1 MWYNNIKEIGVC
13 MENNLSPG
21 LLFALIACIG
31 IPLILVLGVN
41 NVIKKKINIKD
52 KDLDLSRNKKGFEYR
67 AQKASSYAKIWN
79 PSQVFGHKSMEK
91 KRDMPIND
99 VGVKTQKRPTAHNST
114 PECFFVLGF
123 EKKPTEDE
131 LKSRYRA
138 LVKKY
143 HPDKS
148 DGDVEFFEE
157 INKAYNTAKKYY

>member
-41 NVIKKKINIKD
+41 NIIKKKINIKD

-67 AQKASSYAKIWN
+67 AQKASSYAKAWS
-79 PSQVFGHKSMEK
+79 PSQVFGHKSMEN
-91 KRDMPIND
+91 KRDVPINH
-99 VGVKTQKRPTAHNST
+99 VNVNAQKDPVTRNSI
-114 PECFFVLGF
+114 PECFLVLGF
-123 EKKPTEDE
+123 KKKPTEDE
-131 LKSRYRA
+131 LKSRYRV

-143 HPDKS
+143 HPDKA